1 MTLRHG
7 SVQLSSVV
15 PAATATRRGA
25 RDAVATIAAMSRPRS
40 RAGLPSRLLLALLL
54 LPAVADAQEADWR
67 TYLGDPGR
75 RHYSP
80 LDEITRDNVHRLQS
94 AWRYDSGEL
103 RDGVSL
109 MYTSPLI
116 VDGVLYG
123 LSPRLVAFALD
134 AATGGRAVA
143 LRRRSGADRSA
154 GPHVV
159 GVGYRQAAAL

>member
-1 MTLRHG
+1 
-7 SVQLSSVV
+7 
-15 PAATATRRGA
+15 
-25 RDAVATIAAMSRPRS
+25 MSRPRS
-40 RAGLPSRLLLALLL
+40 RASLPCRLLLALLL
-54 LPAVADAQEADWR
+54 LPAAADAQEADWR

-80 LDEITRDNVHRLQS
+80 LDEITRDNVHRLQP

-134 AATGGRAVA
+134 AATGEELWRYD
-143 LRRRSGADRSA
+143 ADL
-154 GPHVV
+154 G
-159 GVGYRQAAAL
+159 QTD